1 VIEKIRAIKL
11 ENKST
16 GYIDEEVYKE
26 KQA

>member
-1 VIEKIRAIKL
+1 VIEKMRAIKL
-11 ENKST
+11 ENKS